1 MVAEGGSSHNGSLV
15 CSGAQALPPLANWDR
30 APPKTKKIIMKK
42 GRNKIPKN
50 KPKTH
55 QVKARFSE
63 EDYKCVLKKAT
74 LAGMRPSVFVAR
86 AATSADIK
94 EPLTKEMLFDI
105 KNLGKIGINLNQIA

>member
-1 MVAEGGSSHNGSLV
+1 
-15 CSGAQALPPLANWDR
+15 
-30 APPKTKKIIMKK
+30 MKK

-50 KPKTH
+50 KLKTH

-63 EDYKCVLKKAT
+63 EDYKSVLKKAT

-94 EPLTKEMLFDI
+94 EPLTKEILFDI
-105 KNLGKIGINLNQIA
+105 KNLGKIGIILNQIALKINSNPQYFCQEQLHREIQNLAILRQMLLAKLTND